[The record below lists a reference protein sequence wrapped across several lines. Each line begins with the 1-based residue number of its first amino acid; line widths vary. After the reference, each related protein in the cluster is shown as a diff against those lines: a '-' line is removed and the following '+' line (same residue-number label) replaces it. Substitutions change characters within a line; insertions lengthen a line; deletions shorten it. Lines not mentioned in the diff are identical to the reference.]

1 MHYATISD
9 PPEEAISYEDWDKE
23 RKAAEEAEEKAR
35 KKAKK
40 EEDRKEQEERRKA
53 REAQKN
59 ANNSSNNDNDSDD
72 DELTEKEL
80 AMLRGYKKTSDG
92 RTTSYFTREQ
102 TEDEKKLI
110 GCIKPKRL
118 DNQSPGS
125 ASPSSPSP
133 TAVASGGG
141 GGGLGMGSVWNQSG
155 TTWEEKDTT
164 DWCKKCLEQC
174 LLDTTAAYYST
185 TSNDSTYV
193 AVVKK
198 VVDMTGDASVAIAG
212 GKKRY
217 IYDFHT
223 SLEYEVLDEGEVA
236 IASGTL
242 RLPDVNSATTVDEDE
257 LEVDILSW
265 KKVPSEEGGNVHAV
279 KDVTE
284 CRKLLV
290 HDVRKAVLQFVEK
303 FNTNF

>member
-1 MHYATISD
+1 
-9 PPEEAISYEDWDKE
+9 
-23 RKAAEEAEEKAR
+23 
-35 KKAKK
+35 
-40 EEDRKEQEERRKA
+40 
-53 REAQKN
+53 
-59 ANNSSNNDNDSDD
+59 
-72 DELTEKEL
+72 
-80 AMLRGYKKTSDG
+80 
-92 RTTSYFTREQ
+92 
-102 TEDEKKLI
+102 
-110 GCIKPKRL
+110 
-118 DNQSPGS
+118 
-125 ASPSSPSP
+125 
-133 TAVASGGG
+133 
-141 GGGLGMGSVWNQSG
+141 MGSVWNQSG